1 MGAHRGHRGSS
12 SPSASHDGESGSL
25 HALSVDAPSMPT
37 GSEPGPGAGNSGTYA
52 DDGMKFAESN
62 EKTSDPV
69 SSIASVNGG
78 ASQPISSRRGSTG
91 IKPHNPP
98 FSPPSGSGNKG
109 PAMASFDIPPSPDR
123 SLLDPAESFQSRKGD
138 SEEVNE
144 KPSTATKSKMS
155 TSTARR
161 PEANRPSTKAAMTG
175 STTRTASAP
184 KPARGSAPGRR
195 GAAVASARPVRR
207 SGTLERRPKGTEPE
221 QTQAPVDDEALLDD
235 ARAKTPAA
243 PLAKEPLAA
252 SDIDIGMLDDEG
264 AAAEEAAAIRPRP
277 EMLEPEPT
285 TAEFIDLE
293 FTPLSRPD
301 SPRTNADRE
310 LKDIEEGGGDSMLAR
325 YFRDMAL
332 HPVMGPE
339 EELETARAVE
349 RTEIDHWVAL
359 LSYLPAAEFV
369 LDALCEDVTKAGEDE
384 VKAPQV
390 EELQKLVKIAKK
402 QKYKLAPEH
411 EKAWAQ
417 LSSELATVIRLP
429 DSDRL
434 WMSRASS
441 IARDLVREPDFEE
454 DTIADTEEGAPIRP
468 PRPTL
473 PMSPSYKRYLDR
485 VEKTFQAQHDAKNRF
500 VKANLRLVVSIA
512 RRYNRGRLPLI
523 DLIQEGNIGL
533 MKAVERFDHNRG
545 YRFSTYASW
554 WIRHAISRALADK
567 GRAVRIPVHML
578 DTYNRVA
585 RATQAII
592 ARTGHEP
599 TIEELEK
606 ETGVPREKL
615 DKVKDFYAETPFS
628 LDRPVGDEDGRKFID
643 FLQEE
648 NALSPFDHL
657 ANRKWSDEVRRLLTT
672 LTPIE
677 SRIIRWRFG
686 LDDEDELTL
695 KEIGDK
701 YNLSRERIRQLQE
714 QALVKIR
721 KQMRDYY

>member
-1 MGAHRGHRGSS
+1 MR
-12 SPSASHDGESGSL
+12 
-25 HALSVDAPSMPT
+25 
-37 GSEPGPGAGNSGTYA
+37 
-52 DDGMKFAESN
+52 
-62 EKTSDPV
+62 
-69 SSIASVNGG
+69 
-78 ASQPISSRRGSTG
+78 
-91 IKPHNPP
+91 
-98 FSPPSGSGNKG
+98 
-109 PAMASFDIPPSPDR
+109 
-123 SLLDPAESFQSRKGD
+123 
-138 SEEVNE
+138 
-144 KPSTATKSKMS
+144 
-155 TSTARR
+155 
-161 PEANRPSTKAAMTG
+161 STKNQPHTVV
-175 STTRTASAP
+175 
-184 KPARGSAPGRR
+184 K
-195 GAAVASARPVRR
+195 AAVP
-207 SGTLERRPKGTEPE
+207 
-221 QTQAPVDDEALLDD
+221 
-235 ARAKTPAA
+235 
-243 PLAKEPLAA
+243 
-252 SDIDIGMLDDEG
+252 IEG
-264 AAAEEAAAIRPRP
+264 AAAPDLDALGLLEDDSTEETAVRPRP
-277 EMLEPEPT
+277 TEPAEAVEESAP
-285 TAEFIDLE
+285 EFIDLE
-293 FTPLSRPD
+293 FSSIERTPEPARP
-301 SPRTNADRE
+301 RE
-310 LKDIEEGGGDSMLAR
+310 LPARDLRDVEEGGGDSMLAR

-339 EELETARAVE
+339 EELDTARTVE
-349 RTEIDHWVAL
+349 RSELDHWVAL
-359 LSYLPAAEFV
+359 LSFAPAAEHILLIVEEQV
-369 LDALCEDVTKAGEDE
+369 LKAGEEE
-384 VKAPQV
+384 VKAPQLPELLRLARLAGKKGKLTGDQHKQYV
-390 EELQKLVKIAKK
+390 E
-402 QKYKLAPEH
+402 
-411 EKAWAQ
+411 
-417 LSSELATVIRLP
+417 LSRELATAIRLP
-429 DSDRL
+429 DSDRI
-434 WMSRASS
+434 WMAKADQ
-441 IARDLVREPDFEE
+441 IAHDLVREPDFEDDVSDPDE
-454 DTIADTEEGAPIRP
+454 ARP
-468 PRPTL
+468 TRPTL
-473 PMSPSYKRYLDR
+473 PLSREYRAYLER
-485 VEKTFQAQHDAKNRF
+485 VERTFQVQHDAKNRF

-599 TIEELEK
+599 TVEELEK

-714 QALVKIR
+714 QALGKIR
-721 KQMRDYY
+721 KQMRDY